1 MTNRKIRLHYLCYEE
16 RNRSDMN
23 FLNNKTLFL
32 SVCVM
37 VIGLVM
43 IIGTSYSVVINFPL
57 TDDNYSL
64 KVGNVSVDFI
74 NDENKI
80 LLSNS
85 FPISDKEA
93 LNGGEEFSFSV
104 TNSGNYT
111 ANYSLSIEETSTTL
125 IGEVIRF
132 SYNINDTGYNI
143 ASTLS
148 ENNIINQN
156 MVLEVG
162 KTDSYKMKFWIKEE
176 AGASYMGK
184 IFSAKLVLNTTQN
197 DYKYASSVIEKLGQ
211 SNLDGVSKM
220 NNKNDIEYR
229 YTGTNPN
236 NYVWFNCHEG
246 YTKGEEY
253 CEKWQI
259 IGSIN
264 NTWENGLGIYKTLK
278 IVRNSP
284 VDKVT
289 YFNNKYNTNNNSSLI
304 NYANNTYYN
313 TLSLSAKNLILNAK
327 WNVGTLE
334 KSNSVGE
341 LYLKEASDNRYL
353 DVATISPSDYLYIGT
368 DNWLYSD
375 NLITLNGTSDNC
387 YIVNDNNVIEGD
399 NNQEYNFIPS
409 VFLKPDVSIIGGYGT
424 IDNPYEI
431 GIKFP
436 MSYGT
441 IDIIK

>member
-1 MTNRKIRLHYLCYEE
+1 MDLIK
-16 RNRSDMN
+16 
-23 FLNNKTLFL
+23 NKTLFL
-32 SVCVM
+32 SVFVM
-37 VIGLVM
+37 IIGLVM
-43 IIGTSYSVVINFPL
+43 IIGTSYSVVINSPL
-57 TDDNYSL
+57 SDDNYSL
-64 KVGNVSVDFI
+64 TVGNVSVDFM

-85 FPISDKEA
+85 FPISDEEA
-93 LNGGEEFSFSV
+93 LTSGEEFSFSV

-132 SYNINDTGYNI
+132 SYNLNNNGYKV
-143 ASTLS
+143 ASTLND
-148 ENNIINQN
+148 NNVINQN

-197 DYKYASSVIEKLGQ
+197 DYKYATSVIEKLGK
-211 SNLDGVSKM
+211 SNLDGVSEIK
-220 NNKNDIEYR
+220 NNNNIEYR
-229 YTGTNPN
+229 YIGTNPN
-236 NYVWFNCHEG
+236 NYVWFNCREG

-264 NTWENGLGIYKTLK
+264 NSWKNGIGIYKTLK

-284 VDKVT
+284 VDKIT
-289 YFNNKYNTNNNSSLI
+289 YFNNKYDTNSNSNLI

-313 TLSLSAKNLILNAK
+313 NLSLSAKNMVLNAK
-327 WNVGTLE
+327 WNVGTLTE
-334 KSNSVGE
+334 SNSVNE
-341 LYLKEASDNRYL
+341 LYLKEANDYRYL
-353 DVATISPSDYLYIGT
+353 DVATISPSDYLFIGN

-375 NLITLNGTSDNC
+375 NLITLNGTSNNC
-387 YIVNDNNVIEGD
+387 YIISDNNVIEGD
-399 NNQEYNFIPS
+399 NTKEYNFIPS

>member
-1 MTNRKIRLHYLCYEE
+1 MDLIK
-16 RNRSDMN
+16 
-23 FLNNKTLFL
+23 NKTLFL
-32 SVCVM
+32 SVFVM
-37 VIGLVM
+37 IIGLVM
-43 IIGTSYSVVINFPL
+43 IIGTSYSVVLNSPL
-57 TDDNYSL
+57 SDDNYSL
-64 KVGNVSVDFI
+64 TVGNVSVDFM
-74 NDENKI
+74 NAENKI

-85 FPISDKEA
+85 FPISDEEA
-93 LNGGEEFSFSV
+93 LKSGEEFSFLV

-132 SYNINDTGYNI
+132 SYNLNNNGYKV
-143 ASTLS
+143 ASTLND
-148 ENNIINQN
+148 NNVINQN
-156 MVLEVG
+156 MVLE
-162 KTDSYKMKFWIKEE
+162 KNETDNYKMKFWIKEE

-197 DYKYASSVIEKLGQ
+197 DYKYATSVIEKLGK
-211 SNLDGVSKM
+211 SNLDGVSEIK
-220 NNKNDIEYR
+220 NNNNIEYR
-229 YTGTNPN
+229 YIGTNPN
-236 NYVWFNCHEG
+236 NYVWFNCREG

-264 NTWENGLGIYKTLK
+264 NTWENGIGIYKTLK

-289 YFNNKYNTNNNSSLI
+289 YLSDKYNTNSNSNLI

-313 TLSLSAKNLILNAK
+313 SLSLSAKNLILNAK
-327 WNVGTLE
+327 WNVGTLTE
-334 KSNSVGE
+334 SNSVNE
-341 LYLKEASDNRYL
+341 LYLKEASDYRHL
-353 DVATISPSDYLYIGT
+353 DVASISPSDYLFISN

-375 NLITLNGTSDNC
+375 NIITLNGTSDNC
-387 YIVNDNNVIEGD
+387 YIISDNNVIKGD
-399 NNQEYNFIPS
+399 NNKEYNFIPS
-409 VFLKPDVSIIGGYGT
+409 VYLKPDVSIIGGYGT

>member
-1 MTNRKIRLHYLCYEE
+1 M
-16 RNRSDMN
+16 D
-23 FLNNKTLFL
+23 KT
-32 SVCVM
+32 
-37 VIGLVM
+37 I
-43 IIGTSYSVVINFPL
+43 
-57 TDDNYSL
+57 
-64 KVGNVSVDFI
+64 
-74 NDENKI
+74 ENLEKR
-80 LLSNS
+80 
-85 FPISDKEA
+85 FA
-93 LNGGEEFSFSV
+93 TVRAGR
-104 TNSGNYT
+104 
-111 ANYSLSIEETSTTL
+111 ANP
-125 IGEVIRF
+125 
-132 SYNINDTGYNI
+132 
-143 ASTLS
+143 
-148 ENNIINQN
+148 
-156 MVLEVG
+156 
-162 KTDSYKMKFWIKEE
+162 
-176 AGASYMGK
+176 
-184 IFSAKLVLNTTQN
+184 
-197 DYKYASSVIEKLGQ
+197 SS
-211 SNLDGVSKM
+211 LDGVSKM
-220 NNKNDIEYR
+220 NNNNDIEYR

-236 NYVWFNCHEG
+236 NYVWFNCEEG

-264 NTWENGLGIYKTLK
+264 NTWKNGLGTYKTLK

-289 YFNNKYNTNNNSSLI
+289 YFNNKYNTNSNSNLI

-327 WNVGTLE
+327 WNVGTLK
-334 KSNSVGE
+334 KSNGVDE

-387 YIVNDNNVIEGD
+387 YIVNDDNVIEGD